1 MGADTGLIE
10 ALKNLKKGM
19 ELVVKELKIKG
30 GDFPAQTVQF
40 RFHDPGHGKC
50 RAAH

>member
-30 GDFPAQTVQF
+30 GRLPRPNGTIPVPSYWPWKMQ
-40 RFHDPGHGKC
+40 GS
-50 RAAH
+50 